1 LSALME
7 VAGFPLTLLQCHQL
21 LDYCAAHR
29 DMSDEPPWV
38 AWGVLDPPI
47 PLACHVFTK
56 YVNPFACFT
65 PKSGGTPVLRDRVAP
80 CSFGETR
87 GNELTHPLPA
97 IPPNLGANLPCTVEW
112 PWHK

>member
-1 LSALME
+1 LSALMK

-38 AWGVLDPPI
+38 AWGVLDTPI

-56 YVNPFACFT
+56 YVNPFACLT
-65 PKSGGTPVLRDRVAP
+65 PKSGGKPVLRDRVA
-80 CSFGETR
+80 
-87 GNELTHPLPA
+87 L
-97 IPPNLGANLPCTVEW
+97 
-112 PWHK
+112 